1 VQRTSVSWSIAILS
15 PLCLAAL
22 ACGAEGTGD
31 DGAGAAGGV
40 AGTGAGGMAGAGLTA
55 GTGSPGGAAG
65 SGVGGAAGSAA
76 TGGASGSV
84 ATGGASGSVAT
95 GGASGSVATGG
106 AAGTMATGGG
116 AGVGPAG
123 AAGMAGAGGAMGG
136 ASGAG
141 GSGGAVSCNITI
153 GSQTLGEIKTVGI
166 IEWSTDLA
174 PVQSARIEFGLD
186 TTYGMVAP
194 VDLTAANYRTL
205 LLGMKQDRTYH
216 FRIVANN
223 GTADCVGPDATIDTE
238 LLTNGLPELDISVE
252 QPEKVAP
259 GFLITGQYTGTGGGG
274 SPAYIFDSDGDI
286 VWAYQLN
293 RDVTGARMSYD
304 GKYMWI
310 NSANVPNSMSNVHRV
325 SMDGSM
331 DENLSSQ
338 FVSQNHQL
346 TILPDETVAFYAY
359 GSNGCDDVKERAP
372 NGMVKTIVNAETAHG
387 AGGPCHLN
395 NIQYSPEDDTLL
407 FSDLDNDNITKVTRT
422 GETVWVISGSTSD
435 FTGDGASWDTQHGI
449 HVLGVDRFLVFN
461 NASNQTGSHAL
472 EILLNLQSMTATKV
486 WEYTEAGRLHNQVMG
501 DVQRL
506 PNGNTI
512 VAYSTRGVLQEVDA
526 EGEIVQDWGWPVS
539 GAFGYIEHRPTLYG
553 PPPK

>member
-1 VQRTSVSWSIAILS
+1 VGPAGSAGIAGAGGAS
-15 PLCLAAL
+15 GAA
-22 ACGAEGTGD
+22 GA
-31 DGAGAAGGV
+31 GAGAAG
-40 AGTGAGGMAGAGLTA
+40 AAGG
-55 GTGSPGGAAG
+55 GG
-65 SGVGGAAGSAA
+65 
-76 TGGASGSV
+76 
-84 ATGGASGSVAT
+84 
-95 GGASGSVATGG
+95 
-106 AAGTMATGGG
+106 
-116 AGVGPAG
+116 P
-123 AAGMAGAGGAMGG
+123 
-136 ASGAG
+136 
-141 GSGGAVSCNITI
+141 VSCSITI
-153 GSQTLGEIKTVGI
+153 SSQSLGEIKTVGI

-186 TTYGMVAP
+186 TTYGMTAP
-194 VDLTAANYRTL
+194 VDLTAPNYRTL

-216 FRIVANN
+216 FRVVANN
-223 GTADCVGPDATIDTE
+223 GTGDCAGPDGTIDTE
-238 LLTNGLPELDISVE
+238 SLTNGLPELDITVE
-252 QPEKVAP
+252 QPDKVAP
-259 GFLITGQYTGTGGGG
+259 GFLITGQYTQAGGG

-286 VWAYQLN
+286 VWAYLMS

-310 NSANVPNSMSNVHRV
+310 NSANVPNGMSNVHRV

-338 FVSQNHQL
+338 FASQNHQL

-372 NGMVKTIVNAETAHG
+372 NGMVKTVVNAEAAHG

-395 NIQYSPEDDTLL
+395 NIQYSPEDDTLV
-407 FSDLDNDNITKVTRT
+407 FSDLDNDNITKVTRS
-422 GETVWVISGSTSD
+422 GETVWVISGGTSD

-449 HVLGVDRFLVFN
+449 HILGVDRFLVFN
-461 NASNQTGSHAL
+461 NASTQTGSHAL

-512 VAYSTRGVLQEVDA
+512 VAYSTKGVLQEVDA
-526 EGEIVQDWGWPVS
+526 ESNLVQDWGWPVS